1 MWVIFCLIL
10 AIALAVVCVAYIHDR
25 HVNTAL
31 RRSSAALLQ
40 SQSRLQAFA
49 LHQMLQ
55 GKVPDFTCI
64 QDFYRIYNLEFS
76 SEAFMLLVV
85 KLRRHPYDT
94 GPSGQAAAY
103 TTVQEELSGILGLS
117 NRLYFV
123 EMEGVLVC
131 FYSEPRVTIAP
142 PSGNQ
147 KLLRELLGQ
156 QCAACAAS
164 LLDNH
169 QIDVIIALGQYD
181 LGGFALH
188 TNYISTKSLLEQ
200 AMCSKWADNV
210 ILDAGELT
218 LKTDAELSNAQRQ
231 FYNCFICFKF
241 EAAAEHLFRM
251 VQLRISN
258 YYDSFQEAREVVAN
272 QLRFCTNMLELP
284 LNIQFS
290 LPEGGSISIRD
301 LMASPDEP
309 SLQDNLARYF
319 RGLELYVTGS
329 STQAAPTTKR
339 VYGYIE
345 THYADPAISVSSISE
360 QFHLNVSYLSR
371 QFKQEYG
378 CGVLEFIHKCRIAA
392 AKDLMAAE
400 RPISE
405 VFETVGYTSRRA
417 FDSAFSRYEGIT
429 PKAYQDQLHT

>member
-1 MWVIFCLIL
+1 MWGPLCLIL
-10 AIALAVVCVAYIHDR
+10 AIALAAAIFSYIHER
-25 HVNTAL
+25 RANAAL
-31 RRSSAALLQ
+31 RHESDALAQSQQLLQ
-40 SQSRLQAFA
+40 DFA
-49 LHQMLQ
+49 LSQLIQ
-55 GKVPDFTCI
+55 GNTPGFEHLA
-64 QDFYRIYNLEFS
+64 DFYRIYHLEFS
-76 SEAFMLLVV
+76 FETFMLLVV
-85 KLRRHPYDT
+85 KLRQHPY
-94 GPSGQAAAY
+94 GPDGQAAAY
-103 TTVQEELSGILGLS
+103 TTVQEELTGILGLS
-117 NRLYFV
+117 TQLYFV
-123 EMEGVLVC
+123 EMDGLLVC
-131 FYSEPRVTIAP
+131 FYSEPRVTLSP

-147 KLLRELLGQ
+147 KSLRELLGQ

-200 AMCSKWADNV
+200 AMCSKWVGNV
-210 ILDAGELT
+210 VLDAGELT
-218 LKTDAELSNAQRQ
+218 QKTDVELSNAQRQ

-251 VQLRISN
+251 VQLRISD
-258 YYDSFQEAREVVAN
+258 YYDSFPEAKEVVAN

-284 LNIQFS
+284 LNVQLALS
-290 LPEGGSISIRD
+290 EGGAISIRD
-301 LMASPDEP
+301 LMASPDES
-309 SLQDNLARYF
+309 SLQENLGRYF
-319 RGLELYVTGS
+319 RGLELHVTGS

-339 VYGYIE
+339 VYSYIE

-378 CGVLEFIHKCRIAA
+378 CGVLEFIHKRRIAA
-392 AKDLMAAE
+392 AKDLMGAG
-400 RPISE
+400 RPINE

-429 PKAYQDQLHT
+429 PKAYQDQLHP

>member
-1 MWVIFCLIL
+1 MWGPLCLIL
-10 AIALAVVCVAYIHDR
+10 AIALAAAGFAYISER
-25 HVNTAL
+25 RANAAL
-31 RRSSAALLQ
+31 RHKSDALAQSQQLLQ
-40 SQSRLQAFA
+40 DFA
-49 LHQMLQ
+49 LSQLIQ
-55 GKVPDFTCI
+55 GNTPGFEHLA
-64 QDFYRIYNLEFS
+64 DFYRIYHLEFS
-76 SEAFMLLVV
+76 SETFMLLVV
-85 KLRRHPYDT
+85 KLRRHPY
-94 GPSGQAAAY
+94 GPGGQAAAY
-103 TTVQEELSGILGLS
+103 TTVQEELNGILGLS
-117 NRLYFV
+117 TRLYFL
-123 EMEGVLVC
+123 EMDGLLVC
-131 FYSEPRVTIAP
+131 FYSEPRVTLSP

-147 KLLRELLGQ
+147 KSLRELLGQ

-200 AMCSKWADNV
+200 AMCSKWV
-210 ILDAGELT
+210 GSVVLDAGELT
-218 LKTDAELSNAQRQ
+218 QKTDVELSNAQRQ

-251 VQLRISN
+251 VQLRISD
-258 YYDSFQEAREVVAN
+258 YYDSFQEAKEVVAN

-284 LNIQFS
+284 LNVQLA
-290 LPEGGSISIRD
+290 LPEGGAISIRD
-301 LMASPDEP
+301 LMASPDEA
-309 SLQDNLARYF
+309 SLQENLGRYF
-319 RGLELYVTGS
+319 RGLELHVTGS

-339 VYGYIE
+339 VYSYIE

-378 CGVLEFIHKCRIAA
+378 CGVLEFIHKRRIAA
-392 AKDLMAAE
+392 AKDLMGAG

-429 PKAYQDQLHT
+429 PKAYQDQLHA